1 MRKAI
6 LFGLIFLPCV
16 LSAQQAPVIGEVQ
29 SPDAT
34 VRGSVVLGNHG
45 ASLVSGSQVTA
56 GQSNA
61 KIELKRGGSLQV
73 CKESDATLTSATGGR
88 DMLVALSTGALEVH
102 YSLQSTSDTIVTPD
116 FRLTLTGPGAFDL
129 AVGIAGNGGMCVRS
143 LPGSA
148 ASVIVNEQFGDGAH
162 QVKPGEQ
169 VTFRN
174 GKVDGSSPDAAGCGC
189 PKTQTVASPATAKND
204 GALGFPEQQSRKA
217 EEAVA
222 AGLPAPS
229 NPGVAIA
236 PEQAAKPGQVFTQ
249 IDAPIVFRAEDL
261 PGPAP
266 KVVRKDLPAIP
277 AGFMP
282 EAEPPRPQE
291 KRAWYQRFGR
301 AIASIFSSD
310 SKRKAE

>member
-1 MRKAI
+1 MRKTL
-6 LFGLIFLPCV
+6 LFGLLLSPCFLR
-16 LSAQQAPVIGEVQ
+16 AQQAPVIGEVQ

-34 VRGSVVLGNHG
+34 VRGSVVLGKNG

-56 GQSNA
+56 GQSTA

-88 DMLVALSTGALEVH
+88 DMLVALNAGTLEVH

-129 AVGIAGNGGMCVRS
+129 AVGLIANGGMCVRS

-189 PKTQTVASPATAKND
+189 PKPAVISPAAKNE

-229 NPGVAIA
+229 NPGIAVA

-249 IDAPIVFRAEDL
+249 IDAPIVFRAEDM
-261 PGPAP
+261 PPPPPRVA
-266 KVVRKDLPAIP
+266 RKDLPPIP

-282 EAEPPRPQE
+282 EAEPPKPQE

-301 AIASIFSSD
+301 ALASIFSSD
-310 SKRKAE
+310 SKRKPE